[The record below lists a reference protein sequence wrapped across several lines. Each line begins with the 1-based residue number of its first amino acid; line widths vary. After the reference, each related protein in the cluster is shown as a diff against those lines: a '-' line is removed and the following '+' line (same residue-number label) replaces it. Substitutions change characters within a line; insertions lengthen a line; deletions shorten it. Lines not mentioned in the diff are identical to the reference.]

1 FGWALGM
8 YWVMRARH
16 SEGRLWMEQAADHGG
31 DIPAG
36 LRSRIL
42 WALEACVYGSGENER
57 LMAIAEEGVAL
68 SQQAGDRQSE
78 AANLGM
84 MGFAAVQLGDFDR
97 ANRALEESL
106 KIWRELGDAWAAA
119 HILTHLAV
127 PPLRL
132 GDYPRAAAYA
142 EEALVFT
149 RQTGDRLA
157 ANIALHILA
166 QAALASGEHERAARY
181 FQDAL
186 ELTFE
191 VSDRTNAAY
200 CMQGLAAVAA
210 SRGEPD
216 RAARLLGAA
225 EALLETAGVPLY
237 AQVDLELH
245 QRAAD
250 AAREQLGERAWA
262 AAWDEGR
269 AMSFEEAVAYAREG
283 DEALPTARTRTP
295 ASE

>member
-1 FGWALGM
+1 M
-8 YWVMRARH
+8 RRARTA
-16 SEGRLWMEQAADHGG
+16 SPAFELNRQNAAAVAAICWRLD
-31 DIPAG
+31 G
-36 LRSRIL
+36 LPL
-42 WALEACVYGSGENER
+42 ALE
-57 LMAIAEEGVAL
+57 L
-68 SQQAGDRQSE
+68 
-78 AANLGM
+78 
-84 MGFAAVQLGDFDR
+84 
-97 ANRALEESL
+97 
-106 KIWRELGDAWAAA
+106 AAA
-119 HILTHLAV
+119 KV
-127 PPLRL
+127 R
-132 GDYPRAAAYA
+132 
-142 EEALVFT
+142 F
-149 RQTGDRLA
+149 
-157 ANIALHILA
+157 
-166 QAALASGEHERAARY
+166 RY

-200 CMQGLAAVAA
+200 CMQGLAAVTA